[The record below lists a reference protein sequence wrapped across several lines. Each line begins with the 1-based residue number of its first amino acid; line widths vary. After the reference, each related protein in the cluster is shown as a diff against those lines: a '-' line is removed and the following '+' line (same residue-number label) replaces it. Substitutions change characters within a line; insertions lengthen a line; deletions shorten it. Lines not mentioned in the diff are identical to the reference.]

1 MAIAA
6 RQPHLSR
13 RSAALLLALGSC
25 LVGSGLHAQP
35 APFPSKPVRLIVPFP
50 PGGPADVLGRAIAQR
65 LAEKWGQPVVVDNR
79 AGASTNIAAKE
90 LSMAVPDGYTL
101 FMPLDSTYT
110 MNPALFS
117 NLTYDPF
124 KDFAS
129 VSIVATQSLV
139 LTANDRT
146 TVKTVSE
153 LVAMAKAQPGVLN
166 YATSATS
173 TQLAGELFT
182 RQTGTKFVQVPYKG
196 ASEVL
201 KGMMSGDVHVAF
213 DGIAA
218 NVPHVKSGKIRALAT
233 TGTRR
238 SAALPDVP
246 TMAEAGLKGYE
257 VEMWNGLAAPRGTP
271 PAVIEKISRDV
282 AEIVGR
288 QDVRDQLRVFGFEM
302 VGSTPAEMTA
312 SIEKG
317 AAKYLPLIRE
327 IGLKIE

>member
-288 QDVRDQLRVFGFEM
+288 
-302 VGSTPAEMTA
+302 
-312 SIEKG
+312 
-317 AAKYLPLIRE
+317 
-327 IGLKIE
+327 

>member
-1 MAIAA
+1 MHFIAHFYYLFYRICLFSLVFLAI
-6 RQPHLSR
+6 SFG
-13 RSAALLLALGSC
+13 GS
-25 LVGSGLHAQP
+25 LHAQTSH
-35 APFPSKPVRLIVPFP
+35 FPSKPVRLIIPFP
-50 PGGPADVLGRAIAQR
+50 PGGPADVLGRVIAQR
-65 LAEKWGQPVVVDNR
+65 LSEKWGKPVIVDNR
-79 AGASTNIAAKE
+79 AGANTNIAAKE
-90 LSMAVPDGYTL
+90 VSMVAPDGYTL

-110 MNPALFS
+110 MNPALYS
-117 NLTYDPF
+117 GLTYDPF
-124 KDFAS
+124 KDFTS
-129 VSIVATQSLV
+129 ISIVATQSLV
-139 LTANDRT
+139 LTANDQT
-146 TVKTVSE
+146 TAKTVAE
-153 LVAMAKAQPGVLN
+153 LVALAKEKPGVLN

-201 KGMMSGDVHVAF
+201 KGMLSGEVHVAF
-213 DGIAA
+213 DGVAA
-218 NVPHVKSGKIRALAT
+218 NVPHIKSGKIRALAT

-257 VEMWNGLAAPRGTP
+257 VEMWNGLAAPKGTP

-288 QDVRDQLRVFGFEM
+288 HDVRDQLRVFGFEM
-302 VGSTPAEMTA
+302 VGSTPGEMTA
-312 SIEKG
+312 AIEKG
-317 AAKYLPLIRE
+317 AAKYLPFIRE